1 MAKLQ
6 THATL
11 RYGDDGEAEFD
22 LEVEHG
28 DGRVYA
34 VTGWRIKLD
43 LHTRKTV
50 RVGDAIDFLPLVN
63 REVLVEQIQHEEAAL
78 VQSTKD
84 MYAALREGV

>member
-1 MAKLQ
+1 MKHA

-43 LHTRKTV
+43 LHKRKTV
-50 RVGDAIDFLPLVN
+50 RVGDAIDFLPLVS
-63 REVLVEQIQHEEAAL
+63 REVLMEQIAHEERAA
-78 VQSTKD
+78 VQSAKD
-84 MYAALREGV
+84 MYADLRGEA